1 MRGFA
6 AGLSL
11 ALLMLLGACRAPAAE
26 PASGTPTSTGTPQV
40 HTVEE
45 AWRLPLRP
53 LTQPVIAD
61 GTAVLLAADH
71 GELYAVG
78 VDPRTGHERWRDRA
92 TTSGVSRLQ
101 PLGVLAVSGDDRTMV
116 AFFRPTPHGGKSA
129 RLVLVDPQTGKD
141 LRSTP
146 IQDFESAPTLCAG
159 SDGASSD
166 GDHDSALCGN
176 SRPRLDSVAHGYRFD
191 LATGAFT
198 MPESS
203 LPPVASRPVG
213 PHGLIDLGARD
224 PERVGVFR
232 DGKLLFSMPIV
243 AYFPETDTTDAGWR
257 FDEYDD
263 LYVGSLGQRVAAGD
277 STDLGAVA
285 TTGFAS
291 ETGLIKWSVGGT
303 TYACDGQMLV
313 PAGVPFRCRWEGH
326 LLPATAKFKARYDDL
341 RVTVEGFDPD
351 DGKTTWQVPLGADG
365 PFARGWRIPELVD
378 ATTVRFDVAKGVV
391 DLTTGERRTS
401 APAGFCPQPARYA
414 DSTGTFTGDA
424 LLGRCRGAMPSVA
437 AVSGLGVASG
447 DVRLVAAPDGLVA
460 YRLK

>member
-1 MRGFA
+1 MRGIRGFA

-11 ALLMLLGACRAPAAE
+11 ALLTLLSGCRAPAAE
-26 PASGTPTSTGTPQV
+26 PASSTPTASTSPEV
-40 HTVEE
+40 RTVEQ

-53 LTQPVIAD
+53 LTQPVMAD

-71 GELYAVG
+71 GDLYAVG
-78 VDPRTGHERWRDRA
+78 VDPRTGHGRWRDRA

-101 PLGVLAVSGDDRTMV
+101 PLGVLPVIGDDRTMV
-116 AFFRPTPHGGKSA
+116 AFFRPTPHGGPSA
-129 RLVLVDPQTGKD
+129 RLVLVDAGTGKD

-146 IQDFESAPTLCAG
+146 IQDFESAPTLC
-159 SDGASSD
+159 
-166 GDHDSALCGN
+166 DHDSAVCGN
-176 SRPRLDSVAHGYRFD
+176 ARPRLDSVAHAYRFD

-213 PHGLIDLGARD
+213 PDGLIDLGARD

-232 DGKLLFSMPIV
+232 DGKLLWSMPIV

-257 FDEYDD
+257 FDEYDG
-263 LYVGSLGQRVAAGD
+263 LYVGSLGQHVAAGD
-277 STDLGAVA
+277 PTDLGAVA
-285 TTGFAS
+285 TTGFAA

-313 PAGVPFRCRWEGH
+313 PVGVPFRCRWEGH
-326 LLPATAKFKARYDDL
+326 LLPATAKLKARYDDL

-351 DGKTTWQVPLGADG
+351 NGKTTWQLPLGAN
-365 PFARGWRIPELVD
+365 PAFARGWRIPELVD
-378 ATTVRFDVAKGVV
+378 ATRVRFPIAKGVV

-401 APAGFCPQPARYA
+401 APAGFCPELARYA
-414 DSTGTFTGDA
+414 DFAGDG
-424 LLGRCRGAMPSVA
+424 LLGRCRGAMPSVS
-437 AVSGLGVASG
+437 AVTGLGVPAG
-447 DVRLVAAPDGLVA
+447 DLRLVAAPDGLIA